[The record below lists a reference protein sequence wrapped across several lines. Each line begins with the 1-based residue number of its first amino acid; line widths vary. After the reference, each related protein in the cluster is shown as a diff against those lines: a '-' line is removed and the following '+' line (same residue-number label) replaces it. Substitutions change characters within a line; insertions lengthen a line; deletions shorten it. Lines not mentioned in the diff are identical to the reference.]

1 MRTLAQGRLAR
12 LAGIGAARFKA
23 DDLGTQAS
31 AWAFVAYLSLFP
43 LMLLGLSVAGFVLA
57 GRTEDELREVFASIP
72 GIGPLL
78 EQYLGG
84 IVVARG
90 SLGLIAVVGLIWSA
104 SGLGNRSAAALA
116 LIFRISDPGL
126 VRRRARAIVSMLA
139 LGALILAAI
148 VVTGLV
154 PSFDVGGTLG
164 WIAAIGTYAVVAA
177 IEFGFFLL
185 SYRLLTPTGGPPI
198 RDHVPGAVA
207 MTVGWSLLKLVGG
220 LFVTSVIVKASAL
233 YGTIGV
239 VFGVLVFLRVAATLY
254 LGSAELSALVR
265 EERAAGSAPAPTRP
279 ARSAP

>member
-1 MRTLAQGRLAR
+1 MRTLAQGRVAR
-12 LAGIGAARFKA
+12 LVRLGAARFKA

-31 AWAFVAYLSLFP
+31 AWAFIAYLSLFP
-43 LMLLGLSVAGFVLA
+43 LMLLAMSVAGFVLA
-57 GRTEDELREVFASIP
+57 GRAEDELRELFAAIP

-90 SLGLIAVVGLIWSA
+90 SLGVIAVVGLVWSA

-126 VRRRARAIVSMLA
+126 MRRRARAVVSMFA
-139 LGALILAAI
+139 LGALILTAI
-148 VVTGLV
+148 IVTGLV
-154 PSFDVGGTLG
+154 PSLDVGGALG
-164 WIAAIGTYAVVAA
+164 WVAALGSYAVVAA
-177 IEFGFFLL
+177 IEFGFFVL

-198 RDHVPGAVA
+198 RDHVPGAVV
-207 MTVGWSLLKLVGG
+207 MTVGWSVLKLVGG
-220 LFVTSVIVKASAL
+220 LFVSSVIVKASAL

-254 LGSAELSALVR
+254 LGSAELSAILR
-265 EERAAGSAPAPTRP
+265 EARASTEPAG
-279 ARSAP
+279 

>member
-12 LAGIGAARFKA
+12 LVRAGVARFKA

-31 AWAFVAYLSLFP
+31 AWAFIAYLSLFP
-43 LMLLGLSVAGFVLA
+43 LVLLGLSVAGFVLA
-57 GRTEDELREVFASIP
+57 GRTEDELRELFASIP

-90 SLGLIAVVGLIWSA
+90 SLGVIAAVGLVWSA

-126 VRRRARAIVSMLA
+126 VRRRVRAIASMLA
-139 LGALILAAI
+139 LGALILAALL
-148 VVTGLV
+148 VTGLV
-154 PSFDVGGTLG
+154 PSFDLGGALG
-164 WIAAIGTYAVVAA
+164 WIAAVGTYALVAA
-177 IEFGFFLL
+177 IEFAFFLV
-185 SYRLLTPTGGPPI
+185 SYRLLTPTGGPLV

-207 MTVGWSLLKLVGG
+207 MTICWSVLKLVGG

-254 LGSAELSALVR
+254 LGSAEVSAILR
-265 EERAAGSAPAPTRP
+265 EERAATEPAG
-279 ARSAP
+279 

>member
-12 LAGIGAARFKA
+12 LVRLGAARFKA

-31 AWAFVAYLSLFP
+31 AWAFIAYLSLFP
-43 LMLLGLSVAGFVLA
+43 IMLLALSVAGFVLA
-57 GRTEDELREVFASIP
+57 GQTEDELRKLFADLP

-78 EQYLGG
+78 DQYLGG

-90 SLGLIAVVGLIWSA
+90 SLGAIAVVGLVWSA

-126 VRRRARAIVSMLA
+126 MRRRARAIASMLA
-139 LGALILAAI
+139 LGALILGAI
-148 VVTGLV
+148 LLTGLI
-154 PSFDVGGTLG
+154 PSLDLEGALG
-164 WIAAIGTYAVVAA
+164 WLATLASYALVAA
-177 IEFGFFLL
+177 IEFAFFLI

-207 MTVGWSLLKLVGG
+207 MTVCWSALKLVGG

-254 LGSAELSALVR
+254 LGSAEVSALIR
-265 EERAAGSAPAPTRP
+265 EGRAAGPEPEPARP

>member
-1 MRTLAQGRLAR
+1 
-12 LAGIGAARFKA
+12 
-23 DDLGTQAS
+23 
-31 AWAFVAYLSLFP
+31 
-43 LMLLGLSVAGFVLA
+43 MLLAMSVAGFVLA
-57 GRTEDELREVFASIP
+57 GRAEDELRELFAAIP

-78 EQYLGG
+78 EQYLDG

-90 SLGLIAVVGLIWSA
+90 SLGLIAAVGLVWSA

-126 VRRRARAIVSMLA
+126 VRRRIRAVASMLA
-139 LGALILAAI
+139 LGALILGALLL
-148 VVTGLV
+148 TGLV
-154 PSFDVGGTLG
+154 PSLDLEGAFG
-164 WIAAIGTYAVVAA
+164 WLAAFTSYALVAA

-207 MTVGWSLLKLVGG
+207 MTVGWSVLKLVGG

-254 LGSAELSALVR
+254 LGSAELSALVL
-265 EERAAGSAPAPTRP
+265 EERTQRAGATTS
-279 ARSAP
+279 

>member
-12 LAGIGAARFKA
+12 LARAGTVRFKA

-31 AWAFVAYLSLFP
+31 AWAFIAYLSLFP

-57 GRTEDELREVFASIP
+57 GQTEDELRELLGDIP
-72 GIGPLL
+72 GIGPLI

-84 IVVARG
+84 IVVARE
-90 SLGLIAVVGLIWSA
+90 SLGVIAVVGLIWSA

-126 VRRRARAIVSMLA
+126 VRRRARAVLSMLA
-139 LGALILAAI
+139 LGALILGAI
-148 VVTGLV
+148 LVTGLV
-154 PSFDVGGTLG
+154 PSLDVGGALG
-164 WIAAIGTYAVVAA
+164 WLAAVASYAVVAA
-177 IEFGFFLL
+177 IEFAFFLV

-198 RDHVPGAVA
+198 RDHVPGAIA
-207 MTVGWSLLKLVGG
+207 MTVCWGALKLVGG

-239 VFGVLVFLRVAATLY
+239 VFGVLVFLRVAATAY
-254 LGSAELSALVR
+254 LGSAELSAILR
-265 EERAAGSAPAPTRP
+265 EERAALGEGG
-279 ARSAP
+279 

>member
-1 MRTLAQGRLAR
+1 MRTLAQGRLVR
-12 LAGIGAARFKA
+12 LARVGAARFKA

-43 LMLLGLSVAGFVLA
+43 LMLLGLSIAGFVLA
-57 GRTEDELREVFASIP
+57 GQTEDELRELFASIP

-148 VVTGLV
+148 IVTGLV

-164 WIAAIGTYAVVAA
+164 WIAAVGTYAVVAA

-239 VFGVLVFLRVAATLY
+239 VFGVLVFLRVAATVY

-265 EERAAGSAPAPTRP
+265 ENRGAGSAPTPV
-279 ARSAP
+279 